1 MLAPLNPPP
10 APYRAWP
17 KAELHL
23 HLEGS
28 VEPETMQ
35 QLDPGLTLDDVRAM
49 YRIQGFQGFIQA
61 YKSVV
66 ERLRAPH
73 DYAHITRAL
82 LTSLAA
88 DNVRYAEITL
98 SAGVVLWQNQDFA
111 PIYTAVREAAA
122 GFPIEVHWILD
133 AVRHFGVAPAMRVA
147 ELAAERVN
155 DGVVA
160 FGIGGD
166 EERGPAAW
174 FGDVYQFAKRA
185 GLRLTAHA
193 GETVGPESV
202 WAALEIGA
210 ERIGHGI
217 RAVEDPALLRH
228 LRDRGIPLEVCI
240 SSNVATG
247 ATKSLD
253 AHPVRR
259 LYDAGVPITLNTDD
273 PAIFSTTLSSE
284 YELAARHFGFSE
296 SELRGI
302 ADNAFRYAFHR
313 HHSAP
318 TAPPPAATPRGPT
331 PRR

>member
-1 MLAPLNPPP
+1 MHP
-10 APYRAWP
+10 ATACHAWP

-28 VEPETMQ
+28 VEPATMQ
-35 QLDPGLTLDDVRAM
+35 ELDPALTADAVRAM
-49 YRIQGFQGFIQA
+49 YRFHGFQGFIQA

-66 ERLRAPH
+66 ERLRTPQ
-73 DYAHITRAL
+73 DYGHITRAL
-82 LTSLAA
+82 MRRLAA
-88 DNVRYAEITL
+88 ETVQYAEITL
-98 SAGVVLWQNQDFA
+98 SAGVVLWKGQEFA
-111 PIYTAVREAAA
+111 PVYTAVRQAAA
-122 GFPIEVHWILD
+122 ESLIDVHWILD
-133 AVRHFGVAPAMRVA
+133 AVRHFGVEHAMQVA

-174 FGDVYQFAKRA
+174 FGEAYRFAKAA

-228 LRDRGIPLEVCI
+228 LRDREIPLEVCI
-240 SSNVATG
+240 TSNVVTG
-247 ATKSLD
+247 AVESLE

-273 PAIFSTTLSSE
+273 PAIFATTLSGE
-284 YELAARHFGFSE
+284 YDLAARQFGFSE
-296 SELRGI
+296 AELREI
-302 ADNAFRYAFHR
+302 AENGFRYGFRAR
-313 HHSAP
+313 GAGP
-318 TAPPPAATPRGPT
+318 WPAAASQAA
-331 PRR
+331 RRWR

>member
-1 MLAPLNPPP
+1 M
-10 APYRAWP
+10 

-28 VEPETMQ
+28 VEPETMRE
-35 QLDPGLTLDDVRAM
+35 LDPALSVEAVRAM
-49 YRIQGFQGFIQA
+49 YRFRGFQGFIEA
-61 YKSVV
+61 YKWVV
-66 ERLRAPH
+66 ERLRTPE
-73 DYAHITRAL
+73 DYARITRAL
-82 LTSLAA
+82 LARLAQEK
-88 DNVRYAEITL
+88 VQYAEITL
-98 SAGVVLWQNQDFA
+98 SAGVVLWKEQDFA
-111 PIYTAVREAAA
+111 PVYDAVRQAAA
-122 GFPIEVHWILD
+122 ESPIEVHWILD
-133 AVRHFGVAPAMRVA
+133 AVRHFGVEHVMRVA

-174 FGDVYQFAKRA
+174 FGEVYRLAKGA
-185 GLRLTAHA
+185 GLHLTAHA
-193 GETVGPESV
+193 GETMGPESV

-247 ATKSLD
+247 VVESLE

-259 LYDAGVPITLNTDD
+259 LFDAGVPVTLNTDD
-273 PAIFSTTLSSE
+273 PAIFATTLSGE

-296 SELRGI
+296 AELREI
-302 ADNAFRYAFHR
+302 AANGFRYRFGRAR
-313 HHSAP
+313 P
-318 TAPPPAATPRGPT
+318 
-331 PRR
+331 

>member
-1 MLAPLNPPP
+1 MYSAPMP
-10 APYRAWP
+10 ARFSGTCAWP

-28 VEPETMQ
+28 VEPESMQ
-35 QLDPGLTLDDVRAM
+35 ELDPSLSVEAIRAM
-49 YRIQGFQGFIQA
+49 YRFRDFQGFIQA

-66 ERLRAPH
+66 ERLRTPE

-82 LTSLAA
+82 LQRLIAEH
-88 DNVRYAEITL
+88 VQYAEITL
-98 SAGVVLWQNQDFA
+98 SAGVVLWKGQEFA
-111 PIYTAVREAAA
+111 PVYAAVREAAA
-122 GFPIEVHWILD
+122 AFPIEVHWILD
-133 AVRHFGVAPAMRVA
+133 AVRHFGVGHAMQVA

-160 FGIGGD
+160 LGIGGD

-174 FGDVYQFAKRA
+174 FGEVYRFAKSA

-193 GETVGPESV
+193 GETMGPESV

-217 RAVEDPALLRH
+217 RAAEDPALMRH
-228 LRDRGIPLEVCI
+228 LRDCGIPLEVCI
-240 SSNVATG
+240 TSNVATG
-247 ATKSLD
+247 AVASLD

-273 PAIFSTTLSSE
+273 PAIFGTTLSGE
-284 YELAARHFGFSE
+284 YELAARQFGFSE
-296 SELRGI
+296 SELRGV
-302 ADNAFRYAFHR
+302 AENGFRYGFR
-313 HHSAP
+313 
-318 TAPPPAATPRGPT
+318 TPRPPL
-331 PRR
+331 PRRVS

>member
-1 MLAPLNPPP
+1 MEQANG
-10 APYRAWP
+10 YRTWP

-28 VEPETMQ
+28 VAPETMRA
-35 QLDPGLTLDDVRAM
+35 LDPDLTVEAVRAM
-49 YRIQGFQGFIQA
+49 YRFQGFQGFIQA

-66 ERLRAPH
+66 ERLRTPQ

-82 LTSLAA
+82 LARLVTET
-88 DNVRYAEITL
+88 VQYAEITL
-98 SAGVVLWQNQDFA
+98 SAGVVLWKGQEFA
-111 PIYTAVREAAA
+111 PIYTAIRQAAVE
-122 GFPIEVHWILD
+122 FPIEVHWILD
-133 AVRHFGVAPAMRVA
+133 AVRHFGVAHATQVA
-147 ELAAERVN
+147 ELAAARVN

-166 EERGPAAW
+166 EARGPAAW
-174 FGDVYQFAKRA
+174 FGDVFQYAKAA

-247 ATKSLD
+247 AVASLQ

-259 LYDAGVPITLNTDD
+259 LYDAGVPITLHTDD
-273 PAIFSTTLSSE
+273 PAIFATTLSGE
-284 YELAARHFGFSE
+284 YDLAARQFGFSE
-296 SELRGI
+296 AELRGV
-302 ADNAFRYAFHR
+302 AENAFRYAFR
-313 HHSAP
+313 RLP
-318 TAPPPAATPRGPT
+318 TGDPI
-331 PRR
+331 

>member
-1 MLAPLNPPP
+1 MDHVSG
-10 APYRAWP
+10 YRVWP

-35 QLDPGLTLDDVRAM
+35 ELDPGLPVEAVRAI
-49 YRIQGFQGFIQA
+49 YGFHGFQEFLQA

-66 ERLRAPH
+66 ERLRTAE
-73 DYAHITRAL
+73 DYARITRAL
-82 LTSLAA
+82 LRRLAA
-88 DNVRYAEITL
+88 ETVQYAEITL
-98 SAGVVLWQNQDFA
+98 SAGMVLWKGQEFA
-111 PIYTAVREAAA
+111 PVYAAVRRAAA
-122 GFPIEVHWILD
+122 EFPIEVHWILD
-133 AVRHFGVAPAMRVA
+133 AVRHFGVEHAMRVS

-166 EERGPAAW
+166 EEHGPAAW
-174 FGDVYQFAKRA
+174 FGEVYRFAKSA

-217 RAVEDPALLRH
+217 RAVEDAALLRH

-240 SSNVATG
+240 TSNVMTG
-247 ATKSLD
+247 TVESLK

-259 LYDAGVPITLNTDD
+259 LFDAGVPITLNTDD
-273 PAIFSTTLSSE
+273 PAIFATTLSGE
-284 YELAARHFGFSE
+284 FELAARQFGFSE
-296 SELRGI
+296 AELSGI
-302 ADNAFRYAFHR
+302 AENGFRYGF
-313 HHSAP
+313 
-318 TAPPPAATPRGPT
+318 
-331 PRR
+331 RRLPQPD